1 MGLVNPI
8 DETSSTKYI
17 VVDRKAGKEESTG
30 DLDYDAIVENGMIK
44 VTWTSY
50 SEEAAKTI
58 PESWSSDKMLKAG
71 QPAGRSKNGQNLIQ
85 SHRVN
90 LRMP

>member
-44 VTWTSY
+44 VTWTSFIV
-50 SEEAAKTI
+50 K
-58 PESWSSDKMLKAG
+58 KQQRRFRKAG
-71 QPAGRSKNGQNLIQ
+71 
-85 SHRVN
+85 HRIKC
-90 LRMP
+90 